1 MNLILKLLWS
11 QLVDPT
17 YPGHPL
23 WSISPSG
30 TLWSPSR
37 ALYIPIS
44 LPNQL
49 RSLWNLKLKLLG
61 SQLVDPTYPGHPL
74 WSISPSGAPLEPSI
88 SLYLCQMNSDLH
100 ETWNLSLWGPN
111 WLIPLILAIPSVLSA
126 PSGTLWSPSRA
137 LYILISLPNQLGSL
151 WNLNLNLF
159 GSQLVDPTYPGHPL
173 CSIITL
179 WIPLYPYDS
188 AKSTQIFMKLETWAP
203 WVPNGWPHLSWP
215 SPLFYQYHL
224 EPSGTLWNPSEPSG
238 ALYIPIT
245 QPNQHWS
252 LWNLKHKLQGFL
264 LVDPTYPG
272 HPLCSI
278 STPWI
283 TLV

>member
-137 LYILISLPNQLGSL
+137 LYILISLPNQIGSL
-151 WNLNLNLF
+151 WNFHFNLL
-159 GSQLVDPTYPGHPL
+159 GSQLIDPPHTGHPSVLSAPFEPSGAPLEASISLYL
-173 CSIITL
+173 CQINSDLYETWNL
-179 WIPLYPYDS
+179 SFWGPNWLIPLILAIPSVLS
-188 AKSTQIFMKLETWAP
+188 A
-203 WVPNGWPHLSWP
+203 
-215 SPLFYQYHL
+215 
-224 EPSGTLWNPSEPSG
+224 PSGTLWNP
-238 ALYIPIT
+238 L
-245 QPNQHWS
+245 
-252 LWNLKHKLQGFL
+252 
-264 LVDPTYPG
+264 DP
-272 HPLCSI
+272 SI
-278 STPWI
+278 S
-283 TLV
+283 L